1 MIITLH
7 ATVTGWLWGSS
18 HEATLRIVRALKRD
32 KPLKQELEKIL
43 RDCGDFDG
51 GARAFTD
58 GSYIQ
63 ITRPS
68 KTKRGW
74 TYTLTKP
81 LSDFPS
87 VLSLIQENLD

>member
-1 MIITLH
+1 MKVTLH
-7 ATVTGWLWGSS
+7 ATVVGRLWGG
-18 HEATLRIVRALKRD
+18 HEASLRVVRVLSRD
-32 KPLKQELEKIL
+32 RAFKQELERIL
-43 RDCGDFDG
+43 RDCGDFNG
-51 GARAFTD
+51 GAKAFTD
-58 GSYIQ
+58 GSYLQ